1 MAEVKDMNLEEVIA
15 RMSQIKEDMEKEDA
29 DIKALS
35 TEADELIERK
45 TTLIAERKAAVEE
58 VLAGAGET
66 ISEHQENKNME
77 ENKITRDSQEY
88 IEAFG
93 EYKRTGDD
101 TIVRSLLMSENA
113 EDGTVAVPTVVED
126 AIEKAWKEDQ
136 ILSRVK
142 QSSYKGN
149 LEVNFFIS
157 GSAAIVHT
165 EGARD
170 PISDEDLSLGIRTLV
185 PIAIKKNLPVTRQAL
200 KLRGAA
206 FLDFLKDEV
215 YDAIVYKAGGE
226 LINDIKSAP
235 STSTASMP
243 GVPVVT
249 TDTGASDPLTLSL
262 LDEAQGVLSAKAK
275 RNPVWIM
282 NPQTKAYIKSLAK
295 AHYYAIDPFDGIPVI
310 EDDRLPAYTS
320 AHAGDTYIILG
331 DLSYGA
337 RANFPD
343 GKDVEILVDKMTN
356 KKKNVVDIFGEMF
369 LSIGICQQNAFVKIA
384 KAGGSAS
391 N

>member
-1 MAEVKDMNLEEVIA
+1 MNNTYNEVDEIITRAKAIEEE
-15 RMSQIKEDMEKEDA
+15 MTQDGA
-29 DIKALS
+29 DIEAL
-35 TEADELIERK
+35 TKEADELIARK
-45 TTLIAERKAAVEE
+45 KEIIAERAAAEQAI
-58 VLAGAGET
+58 LAGAGET
-66 ISEHQENKNME
+66 ISEHQENTQME

-88 IEAFG
+88 VEAYG
-93 EYKRTGDD
+93 EYKRTGDE

-113 EDGTVAVPTVVED
+113 EDGTVAVPTIVEE

-136 ILSRVK
+136 ILSKVK
-142 QSSYKGN
+142 QTSYKGN
-149 LEVNFFIS
+149 LEVNFFID
-157 GSAAIVHT
+157 GDAAIVHT
-165 EGARD
+165 EGAAD
-170 PISDEDLSLGIRTLV
+170 PIADEDLDLGIRTLV

-243 GVPVVT
+243 GVPVVV
-249 TDTGASDPLTLSL
+249 TDADSSDTLGLSL
-262 LDEAQGVLSAKAK
+262 LVEAQGVLSARAK
-275 RNPVWIM
+275 NKVWIM
-282 NPQTKAYIKSLAK
+282 NPQTKAYCKALAI
-295 AHYYAIDPFDGIPVI
+295 ANNYAIDPFDGIPVI
-310 EDDRLPAYTS
+310 EDDRLPAYS
-320 AHAGDTYIILG
+320 NANAGDCYIILG

-356 KKKNVVDIFGEMF
+356 KKKNVVDIFGELF
-369 LSIGICQQNAFVKIA
+369 LSIGVVQQNAFVKIA

>member
-1 MAEVKDMNLEEVIA
+1 MNNTYNEVDEIITRAKAIEEE
-15 RMSQIKEDMEKEDA
+15 MTQDGA
-29 DIKALS
+29 DIEAL
-35 TEADELIERK
+35 TKEADELIARK
-45 TTLIAERKAAVEE
+45 KEIIAERAAAEQAI
-58 VLAGAGET
+58 LAGAGET
-66 ISEHQENKNME
+66 ISEHQENTQME
-77 ENKITRDSQEY
+77 EIKITRDSQEY
-88 IEAFG
+88 VEAYG

-101 TIVRSLLMSENA
+101 TIVRSLLKSENA
-113 EDGTVAVPTVVED
+113 ENGTVAVPTVVEE

-136 ILSRVK
+136 ILSKVK

-149 LEVNFFIS
+149 LEVNFFID
-157 GSAAIVHT
+157 GDAAIVHA
-165 EGARD
+165 EGAAD
-170 PISDEDLSLGIRTLV
+170 PIADEDLDLGIRTLV

-226 LINDIKSAP
+226 LLNDIKSAP

-243 GVPVVT
+243 GVPKVT
-249 TDTGASDPLTLSL
+249 TDSGATDPLSLSL
-262 LDEAQGVLSAKAK
+262 LVEAQGVLSARAK
-275 RNPVWIM
+275 NKVWIM
-282 NPQTKAYIKSLAK
+282 NPQTKAYCKALAI
-295 AHYYAIDPFDGIPVI
+295 ANNYAIDPFDGIPVI

-320 AHAGDTYIILG
+320 AQAGDTYIILG

>member
-1 MAEVKDMNLEEVIA
+1 MNNTYNEVDEIITRAKAIEEEMAQDG
-15 RMSQIKEDMEKEDA
+15 A
-29 DIKALS
+29 DIEAL
-35 TEADELIERK
+35 TKEADELIARK
-45 TTLIAERKAAVEE
+45 KEIIAERAAAEQAI
-58 VLAGAGET
+58 LAGAGET
-66 ISEHQENKNME
+66 ISEHQENTQME
-77 ENKITRDSQEY
+77 EIKITRDSQEY
-88 IEAFG
+88 VEAYG

-101 TIVRSLLMSENA
+101 TIVRSLLKSENA
-113 EDGTVAVPTVVED
+113 ENGTVAVPTVVEE

-136 ILSRVK
+136 ILSKVK

-149 LEVNFFIS
+149 LEVNFFID
-157 GSAAIVHT
+157 GDAAIVHA
-165 EGARD
+165 EGAAD
-170 PISDEDLSLGIRTLV
+170 PIADEDLDLGIRTLV

-235 STSTASMP
+235 TTSTAAMP

-249 TDTGASDPLTLSL
+249 TDSGASDPLGLSL
-262 LDEAQGVLSAKAK
+262 LVEAQGVLSARAK
-275 RNPVWIM
+275 NKVWIM
-282 NPQTKAYIKSLAK
+282 NPQTKAYCKALAI
-295 AHYYAIDPFDGIPVI
+295 ANNYAIDPFDGIPVI

-320 AHAGDTYIILG
+320 AQAGDTYIILG

-369 LSIGICQQNAFVKIA
+369 LSIGVVQQNAFVKIA